1 MRPLNREPTSLT
13 VMELQSAGAR
23 RSRVTNK
30 SLQEGRRANKTSH
43 TRSEQ
48 QATVCTTSRPS
59 LTTRTSPANR
69 RHRAASKGARTTTR
83 QRRTNQKNTQEG
95 ATQSEHAQ
103 PNTRTQRA
111 ASKGGAP
118 KPSRHQEKPSEYIK
132 DWKVY
137 EPQRVPWHG
146 REFKGREFKGCL
158 QHQILE
164 SRALPMATERV
175 C

>member
-1 MRPLNREPTSLT
+1 MRLRSLNLSTLL
-13 VMELQSAGAR
+13 VLLQCWNFSPR
-23 RSRVTNK
+23 D
-30 SLQEGRRANKTSH
+30 QED
-43 TRSEQ
+43 
-48 QATVCTTSRPS
+48 
-59 LTTRTSPANR
+59 PA
-69 RHRAASKGARTTTR
+69 S
-83 QRRTNQKNTQEG
+83 QER
-95 ATQSEHAQ
+95 ATQSKRAQ